1 MNIRNFITG
10 KNAFIV
16 VSTMLAAYLL
26 LILTVINLGQNKLK
40 EAKHKE
46 LQFQVEHYA
55 ESLSNY
61 FSNTQRKVN
70 TVAND
75 KAISTFFSNKT
86 SGMSRAYGLGASL
99 FNVKKLLKNLTSN
112 NDQSNPLLFSRMSLL
127 TLNGTIIADSK
138 DKSTFSSEHVDILT
152 LKQQQQKILIDDSQT
167 PLSIR
172 ISTTIYLHKKPI
184 ALLISELNTSTII
197 EQLNSP
203 EYQTNSS
210 RIELSSSDGQL
221 LAWDSLASLH
231 KESYTHKNSERR
243 NLYFLQEDI
252 KSSPFVLKAWFEN
265 QNRHDL
271 FTSKWFALAISLLAI
286 PVFLGIY
293 YLIHTER
300 KNILLQ
306 SEISNSKKQRE
317 VLSLH
322 NIKLEEE
329 ISKRKLSEE
338 KLAYQATHDTLT
350 GLANRSYSLQRLS
363 YAIDCCQRSHNKVL
377 ILYIDLDNFKQIN
390 DTLGHA
396 AGDIIL
402 QQTSERLANAVR
414 KTDTVARLSGDEFML
429 IIPDLEDQQQAT
441 GLAVKILSLF
451 DQPFEMD
458 EHPFHTSTSI
468 GLALY
473 PDDGDD
479 PATLLKSADMALYRV
494 KDTGRNNFSFYET
507 KMNDELKRKVAINRR
522 LREAIKN
529 NTLEM
534 YYQPLVDLNT
544 KKIIG
549 AEALMRWIDEE
560 LGFVPPDEF
569 IALAEKNDLIGQL
582 GSFALNQAAQQAAEW
597 QAITPLQIAVN
608 FSSVQFRDC
617 EALLKEIQQVLKI
630 TGLPAEKLD
639 VEVTE
644 SLLINQE
651 NELFEMLETLR
662 AMEIQLSIDDFGT
675 GYSAL
680 SYLKKFSFTKLK
692 IDRAFVMNLNE
703 SSADQSLVRAIVAM
717 AKALNLKIVAEGI
730 EEKEQMQFLENLNCE
745 YGQGY
750 LFSKPVTASEFE
762 KLLYAQQEN
771 T

>member
-1 MNIRNFITG
+1 MNIRNFIAG

-26 LILTVINLGQNKLK
+26 LVLIIINLGQNKLK

-46 LQFQVEHYA
+46 LQFQVEHYS
-55 ESLSNY
+55 ELLSNY
-61 FSNTQRKVN
+61 FSNTQRKMN
-70 TVAND
+70 TVTND
-75 KAISTFFSNKT
+75 KAISTFFFNKT
-86 SGMSRAYGLGASL
+86 SGMSMAYGLGASL
-99 FNVKKLLKNLTSN
+99 FNVEALLKNLTTKNVQDNS
-112 NDQSNPLLFSRMSLL
+112 LLFSRMSLL
-127 TLNGTIIADSK
+127 TLNGKIIADSK
-138 DKSTFSSEHVDILT
+138 DKPAFNSEHIDILA
-152 LKQQQQKILIDDSQT
+152 LKQQQQKILIDDSQN

-172 ISTTIYLHKKPI
+172 ISTTIYFHKKPI
-184 ALLISELNTSTII
+184 ALLISELNTATMI

-203 EYQTNSS
+203 KHQVLAS
-210 RIELSSSDGQL
+210 RIALSSSEGQL
-221 LAWDSLASLH
+221 LVWDSLISPN
-231 KESYTHKNSERR
+231 KNSEQR

-252 KSSPFVLKAWFEN
+252 KDSPFVLKAWFEH
-265 QNRHDL
+265 QNKHDL
-271 FTSKWFALAISLLAI
+271 FTSKWFALAIALLAV

-293 YLIHTER
+293 YLIHAER

-306 SEISNSKKQRE
+306 SEVLNSKHQRE

-322 NIKLEEE
+322 NIKLEKE

-363 YAIDCCQRSHNKVL
+363 YAIDSCQRSHKKVL

-402 QQTSERLANAVR
+402 QQTSERLVNAVR

-451 DQPFEMD
+451 DQPFEMN

-479 PATLLKSADMALYRV
+479 PETLLKSADMALYRV

-597 QAITPLQIAVN
+597 QTIIPLQIAVN
-608 FSSVQFRDC
+608 FSSVQFRNC
-617 EALLKEIQQVLKI
+617 EALLKEIQQVLKE

-651 NELFEMLETLR
+651 DELFEMLETLR
-662 AMEIQLSIDDFGT
+662 ALGIQLSIDDFGT

-703 SSADQSLVRAIVAM
+703 STADQSLVRAIVAM

-730 EEKEQMQFLENLNCE
+730 EETEQMQFLKDLNCE

-771 T
+771 A